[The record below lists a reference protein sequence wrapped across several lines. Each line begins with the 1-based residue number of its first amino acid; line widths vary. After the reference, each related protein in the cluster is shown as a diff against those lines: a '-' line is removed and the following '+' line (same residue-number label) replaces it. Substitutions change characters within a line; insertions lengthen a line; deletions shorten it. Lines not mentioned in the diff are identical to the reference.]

1 MPRRNKKEEKSMS
14 RKTIWQRAYEEH
26 QMVEEKATGFR
37 ADVVMADGGLYLD
50 EGGDFLTP
58 VSEFT
63 EDDFWIVNE

>member
-1 MPRRNKKEEKSMS
+1 MN

-26 QMVEEKATGFR
+26 QKVEEKASGFQ
-37 ADVVMADGGLYLD
+37 ADVVMADGELCLD